1 MVFNSGTGI
10 TTHVAMLDKLIEV
23 VTSRN
28 LTAVAV
34 NAGGT
39 GHAVGDI
46 IDITAT
52 GSTSTEV
59 AKLEVT
65 SVAGGVIDGI
75 RVYRGG
81 AYTVDPTT
89 TTGNA
94 QSATTGSGTSATFD
108 LTFSAPTW
116 TLNRRTQ
123 EAASATIG
131 AGGSGYTVNDQL
143 TVVLNDGVSGDG
155 YVAAV
160 FNVDSVSG
168 GAVTAVSVVTAGNYE
183 EVPTNDVTVTGGT
196 GTGAELTVTWQ
207 DATAQESVA
216 LLEGSGSGGA
226 DEIHV
231 GIKTY
236 TQANGFDDAKNWAM
250 FGATGYT
257 ASVAFQNQ
265 PGMDSN
271 QIDSDGTLTANDY
284 NAVMVLKPND
294 SDPDIGWW
302 IHHNGRRIVLVCK
315 VESATT
321 TFYFSAYL
329 GFLAQLAT
337 QTAYPYPLAVI
348 GGTNDQNRLWKDS
361 TNLTGGIVE
370 TINAAASSDPTGPG
384 FLRLADGTWYPFA
397 AENSSSS
404 SSRIV
409 ETEFG
414 VYPFINRQ
422 ALNLNE
428 STVSAGSGVDWTGG
442 ANDIIPDNGVPGSA
456 GVQLKPTPGSGD
468 DYYWLFPPIVCRFDN
483 SLFPTDYNVFGE
495 LDGVFFFSTGGNSVV
510 SEDRF
515 VLGTKR
521 YTIFQNG
528 NRTQAWS
535 YFAIDED

>member
-1 MVFNSGTGI
+1 MVFNSGTGVL
-10 TTHVAMLDKLIEV
+10 THIAMMDKLIEV

-52 GSTSTEV
+52 GATSTEV

-65 SVAGGVIDGI
+65 SVSGGVIDGI

-81 AYTVDPTT
+81 AYTVDPST

-94 QSATTGSGTSATFD
+94 QSATTGSGTAATFD
-108 LTFSAPTW
+108 LTFSAATW
-116 TLNRRTQ
+116 AQNRRSQ
-123 EAASATIG
+123 EAASAAIG

-143 TVVLNDGVSGDG
+143 TVVLNDGVDGDG

-207 DATAQESVA
+207 DSTTDGICMLEG
-216 LLEGSGSGGA
+216 EGSGGT

-236 TQANGFDDAKNWAM
+236 EQANGFDTAYNWAL
-250 FGATGYT
+250 FGMTGYT
-257 ASVAFQNQ
+257 ASVEFHNQ
-265 PGMDSN
+265 PGINND
-271 QIDSDGTLTANDY
+271 QIDSDGTLPGTDTA
-284 NAVMVLKPND
+284 AVMVLKPND
-294 SDPDIGWW
+294 SDPDIAWW
-302 IHHNGRRIVLVCK
+302 IHHTGRRIVLVCK
-315 VESATT
+315 VEGPSNTL
-321 TFYFSAYL
+321 YSSCYL
-329 GFLAQLAT
+329 GFLNQIAT
-337 QTAYPYPLAVI
+337 ETEYPYPLAVI
-348 GGTNDQNRLWKDS
+348 SGTNDQNRVWTDVS
-361 TNLTGGIVE
+361 NLTGGIVE
-370 TINAAASSDPTGPG
+370 SVYNSSGDPTGPG
-384 FLRLADGTWYPFA
+384 FLRIPDGTWLGFC
-397 AENSSSS
+397 AELSATPAQ
-404 SSRIV
+404 RIA
-409 ETEFG
+409 ESEFG
-414 VYPFINRQ
+414 VYPFIDRQ
-422 ALNLNE
+422 NVTGIDQ
-428 STVSAGSGVDWTGG
+428 TVADGSDIDWTGG
-442 ANDIIPDNGVPGSA
+442 SNDIIPSTGVPGTA
-456 GVQLKPTPGSGD
+456 GVQLRPTPGSGD
-468 DYYWLFPPIVCRFDN
+468 DQYWLVEPMVCRFDT
-483 SLFPTDYNVFGE
+483 FPTTYNFYGT
-495 LDGVFFFSTGGNSVV
+495 LDGVYWFSEGGTGVV

-515 VLGTKR
+515 VNDDGTR
-521 YTIFQNG
+521 YLVFQNG

-535 YFAIDED
+535 YFCIDED

>member
-10 TTHVAMLDKLIEV
+10 TTHIAMLDKLIEV

-39 GHAVGDI
+39 GHAVGDV

-52 GSTSTEV
+52 GATSTEV

-65 SVAGGVIDGI
+65 SVSAGVIDGI

-81 AYTVDPTT
+81 AYTVDPST

-94 QSATTGSGTSATFD
+94 QSATTGSGTGATFD

-123 EAASATIG
+123 EAASATVG
-131 AGGSGYTVNDQL
+131 AGGSGYSVSDQL
-143 TVVLNDGVSGDG
+143 TVVLNDGVEGDG

-168 GAVTAVSVVTAGNYE
+168 GAVTGVSVVTAGNYE
-183 EVPTNDVTVTGGT
+183 EVPTNDVTVTGGG
-196 GTGAELTVTWQ
+196 GTGAQLTVTWQ
-207 DATAQESVA
+207 DATTQESVA
-216 LLEGSGSGGA
+216 MLQGEGSGGA

-231 GIKTY
+231 AVKTY

-250 FGATGYT
+250 FGTTGYT
-257 ASVAFQNQ
+257 SGVALQNQ
-265 PGMDSN
+265 PGIDSN
-271 QIDSDGTLTANDY
+271 QIESDGSLNVNDY
-284 NAVMVLKPND
+284 SAVMVLKPND
-294 SDPDIGWW
+294 ADPDMDWW
-302 IHHNGRRIVLVCK
+302 IHHNGRRIVLVAY
-315 VESATT
+315 VQSATT
-321 TFYFSAYL
+321 DFYFSAYM
-329 GFLAQLAT
+329 GFLAQTAT
-337 QTAYPYPLAVI
+337 ETAYPYPLAII
-348 GGTNDQNRLWKDS
+348 GGTNDQNRLWNDS

-370 TINAAASSDPTGPG
+370 SINAAGGVDPEGPG
-384 FLRLADGTWYPFA
+384 FLRLSDGTWLPFA
-397 AENSSSS
+397 AANSSSS
-404 SSRIV
+404 SSRIA

-422 ALNLNE
+422 TPGIPD
-428 STVSAGSGVDWTGG
+428 SVVSPGSGVDWTGG
-442 ANDIIPDNGVPGSA
+442 SNDIIPDSGVPGA
-456 GVQLKPTPGSGD
+456 PGVQLKPTPGSGD
-468 DYYWLFPPIVCRFDN
+468 DYYWLFPPIVCRFDT
-483 SLFPTDYNVFGE
+483 FPTTYNIFGE
-495 LDGVFFFSTGGNSVV
+495 LDGVLWFSTGGNSVV
-510 SEDRF
+510 SQDRF
-515 VLGTKR
+515 VLGSKR